1 METRLNYTKAAP
13 GGIQAMY
20 KLHKYVEGSGIER
33 SLLELVK
40 TRASQING
48 CAYCIDMHTKDA
60 RALGESEQRLYLLN
74 AWREAPFYTERER
87 VALAWTEAITLI
99 SESHASDE
107 DYEAARSQFSEQELV
122 NLTMAIISING
133 WNRLAISF
141 RALPGNYE
149 PQPATGAQLCRWTV
163 AAPEVLIEIK
173 CTAKAWTLWR
183 CFKEKRW
190 TIR

>member
-1 METRLNYTKAAP
+1 MEARLDYTKVAP
-13 GGIQAMY
+13 RGIQAMY
-20 KLHKYVEGSGIER
+20 TLHKYVEGSGLER

-60 RALGESEQRLYLLN
+60 RALGESEHRLYLLD

-87 VALAWTEAITLI
+87 AALAWTEAVTLI

-107 DYEAARSQFSEQELV
+107 EYAAARAQFSEQELV
-122 NLTMAIISING
+122 NLTLAIISING

-141 RALPGNYE
+141 RAAPGDYE
-149 PQPATGAQLCRWTV
+149 PKWLHAS
-163 AAPEVLIEIK
+163 K
-173 CTAKAWTLWR
+173 
-183 CFKEKRW
+183 
-190 TIR
+190 